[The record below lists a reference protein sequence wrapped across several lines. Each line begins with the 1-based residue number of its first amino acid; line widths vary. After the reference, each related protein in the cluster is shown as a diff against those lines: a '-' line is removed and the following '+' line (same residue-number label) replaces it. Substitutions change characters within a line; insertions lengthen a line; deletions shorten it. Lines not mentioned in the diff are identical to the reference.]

1 MKNGLSSFTVIV
13 AFVAISLI
21 GLASIPSLTVKLSP
35 SRTLPSLTVSFN
47 MPGNSARIVEME
59 VTSKLE
65 AMLARISGV
74 KNIRSTSGNNYGRI
88 TLELDKHA
96 SMDIIRF
103 EASTIVRQTWP
114 SLPPSAS
121 YPVIYV
127 NRPDEETARPFLVYN
142 IDAMVSP
149 IVIQR
154 YAEEHIKPIL
164 AQLPG
169 IYKIDVTGA
178 TPMEW
183 MIEYDINQLD
193 ALGITVRSIREAI
206 ESYNKKE
213 ALGMGV
219 IDHPSN
225 NYSPKT
231 EDSGKRFIR
240 ISLVSDTKKSDKSFH
255 AEDIFVSGSD
265 GRTIR
270 LDQLVTVTHREEPP
284 TNFYRINGLNSIYM
298 SLTATEDA
306 NQLRL
311 SKAVKDEIALL
322 TENLPKGYE
331 MHTNYDSTEHIN
343 NELNKIYFRTVLT
356 IIILLVFVFL
366 TTFNVR
372 YLLLIVLSLF
382 FNIAS
387 AFIFYYMVGLEIQMY
402 SLAGITISLS
412 LVIDNTIIMADHYMR
427 NRNMKAFLSIL
438 AATLTT
444 VGALAMIF
452 FLDEKIRLN
461 LQDFAAV
468 VIINL
473 LVSLAVSLLLVPA
486 VIENLKIR
494 KKQVRLNFKYVRF
507 SPKRMVVY
515 FNRFYFF
522 IIRFLMRFRAVTLI
536 ILVLTFGI
544 PVFMLPDKIDN
555 DDNNK
560 WIERYNSVVSEQKF
574 KEKIR
579 PIVEKSL
586 GGTLRLFVQ
595 KVYNGSYFT
604 RNDETVLTITASM
617 PNGTTMQ
624 QMNFKIQQMESYLS
638 QFKEIRQFQTSI
650 YDVRHANIRVFFTKV
665 SARTGF
671 PYQLKSNVISKA
683 LQLGGGSWDVY
694 GLQDQGFSNNVSE
707 YAGSMRVNVFGYNYD
722 DLYVHA
728 DTLRQRLLANRRIK
742 EVIINSQFSW
752 YKDDYQEYIF
762 SLNNERMAAEDIRPY
777 ELYASISPVFA
788 RDITSGYIVGDEQ
801 VENIKISSKQSR
813 LYDLWS
819 LANMSRSMYGKYYKT
834 GELAKIEKSQ
844 SPQNIIKENQQYVLC
859 IQYDYIGSAQ
869 QGNKILERELKAFN
883 KSLPL
888 GYSAK
893 TDSGYY
899 YWEKK
904 DNKQYLFLGLIIFVI
919 FFMTSILFNS
929 LKQPL
934 AIIFVIPVSYIGV
947 FLTFYFFKLNF
958 DQGGFASFILLCAVT
973 VNASIYLINEYN
985 QILKRKPNMSFAEA
999 YIKSWNIKI
1008 VPIFLT
1014 IISTILGFIPF
1025 MVGLDREAFWF
1036 PLAAGTIG
1044 GLIMSFIGIFL
1055 YLPLFLIKRKTVVK
1069 RKKSIQ
1075 AMSE

>member
-1 MKNGLSSFTVIV
+1 MRNNGLSSFTIIV
-13 AFVAISLI
+13 AFVALSLI

-35 SRTLPSLTVSFN
+35 SRTLPSLTVNFS

-65 AMLARISGV
+65 AMLARINGV
-74 KNIRSTSGNNYGRI
+74 KKINSISGNNYGRI

-103 EASTIVRQTWP
+103 EASTILRQTWP
-114 SLPPSAS
+114 SLPPSVS
-121 YPVIYV
+121 YPTIYV
-127 NRPDEETARPFLVYN
+127 NRPDEETERPFLVYN

-164 AQLPG
+164 AQLQG
-169 IYKIDVTGA
+169 IYKIEVSGA

-183 MIEYDINQLD
+183 MLEYDINQLD
-193 ALGITVRSIREAI
+193 ALGITVGSIREAI
-206 ESYNKKE
+206 ETYNQKE

-219 IDHPSN
+219 IEHPYN
-225 NYSPKT
+225 NG
-231 EDSGKRFIR
+231 DSGKKYIR
-240 ISLVSDTKKSDKSFH
+240 ISLVTDTKEKRNRFH
-255 AEDIFVSGSD
+255 AEDIFIPGND
-265 GRTIR
+265 GLTVR
-270 LDQLVTVTHREEPP
+270 LDQLVTVAYREEPP
-284 TNFYRINGLNSIYM
+284 TNYYRINGLNSIYM

-311 SKAVKDEIALL
+311 SKAVKDEIALIK
-322 TENLPKGYE
+322 EILPKGYE
-331 MHTNYDSTEHIN
+331 MHVNYDSTEHIN
-343 NELNKIYFRTVLT
+343 NELNKIYIRTILT
-356 IIILLVFVFL
+356 IVILLIFVFL

-387 AFIFYYMVGLEIQMY
+387 AFILYYIVGLEIQMY

-427 NRNMKAFLSIL
+427 KRDMKAFLSIL

-473 LVSLAVSLLLVPA
+473 MVSLAVSLLLVPA

-494 KKQVRLNFKYVRF
+494 KKKVRLKFRHLRF
-507 SPKRMVVY
+507 SPKRGIVF
-515 FNRFYFF
+515 FNRFYFAM
-522 IIRFLMRFRAVTLI
+522 IKFLMRFRPVTLI
-536 ILVLTFGI
+536 ILILAFGI
-544 PVFMLPDKIDN
+544 PVFMLPDKIESDS
-555 DDNNK
+555 K
-560 WIERYNSVVSEQKF
+560 WAERYNSIVSGQNF

-604 RNDETVLTITASM
+604 RNDETILTITASM
-617 PNGTTMQ
+617 PNGSTIQ
-624 QMNFKIQQMESYLS
+624 QMNNKIQQMESYLS

-650 YDVRHANIRVFFTKV
+650 YNARRANIRVLFTKE
-665 SARTGF
+665 SSRTGF
-671 PYQLKSNVISKA
+671 PYQLKNNVISKA
-683 LQLGGGSWDVY
+683 ISLGGGSWDVF

-707 YAGSMRVNVFGYNYD
+707 YAGSMRVNIYGYNYD
-722 DLYVHA
+722 DLFIHA
-728 DTLRQRLLANRRIK
+728 DKFRSNLLANRRIK
-742 EVIINSQFSW
+742 DVLINSQFSW
-752 YKDDYQEYIF
+752 YKDDYREYIF
-762 SLNNERMAAEDIRPY
+762 SLNLERMAAENILPY
-777 ELYASISPVFA
+777 ELYASINPVFG
-788 RDITSGYIVGDEQ
+788 RDLNSGYLIGDEQ
-801 VENIKISSKQSR
+801 VENIKLTSKQSR

-819 LANMSRSMYGKYYKT
+819 LSNMSRSLDGKYYKT
-834 GELAKIEKSQ
+834 GELATIDITQ
-844 SPQNIIKENQQYVLC
+844 SPQNIVKEDQQYVLC
-859 IQYDYIGSAQ
+859 VQYDYIGSAQ
-869 QGNKILERELKAFN
+869 QGNKILERELEAFN

-893 TDSGYY
+893 SDNSYY
-899 YWEKK
+899 YWNKK

-947 FLTFYFFKLNF
+947 FLTFYLFKLNF

-985 QILKRKPNMSFAEA
+985 QILKRNPRMSFAKA

-1025 MVGLDREAFWF
+1025 MVGLDKETFWF

-1044 GLIMSFIGIFL
+1044 GLIMSFAGIFL
-1055 YLPLFLIKRKTVVK
+1055 YLPLFLLKRRTVIKK
-1069 RKKSIQ
+1069 RVPEKKVSG
-1075 AMSE
+1075 

>member
-1 MKNGLSSFTVIV
+1 MAV
-13 AFVAISLI
+13 SLI
-21 GLASIPSLTVKLSP
+21 GLTSIPSLTVKLSP

-65 AMLARISGV
+65 AMLARINGV
-74 KNIRSTSGNNYGRI
+74 KNIRSTSGNNFGRI

-103 EASTIVRQTWP
+103 EASTIIRQTWP
-114 SLPPSAS
+114 GLPSSVS

-127 NRPDEETARPFLVYN
+127 NRPDEESARPFLVYN

-154 YAEEHIKPIL
+154 YAEEHIKPLL

-183 MIEYDINQLD
+183 VLEYDINQLD
-193 ALGITVRSIREAI
+193 ALGITVNSIRDAI
-206 ESYNKKE
+206 NSYNRKE
-213 ALGMGV
+213 ALGMALFEN
-219 IDHPSN
+219 SETEK
-225 NYSPKT
+225 NY
-231 EDSGKRFIR
+231 IR
-240 ISLVSDTKKSDKSFH
+240 ISLASDINSENNVFN
-255 AEDIFVSGSD
+255 AEDIFVPDSE
-265 GRTIR
+265 GRMVR
-270 LDQLVTVTHREEPP
+270 LDKLVKVAHLEEPA
-284 TNFYRINGLNSIYM
+284 TYYYRINGLNSIYL

-311 SKAVKDEIALL
+311 SKSVKDEIALIKQV
-322 TENLPKGYE
+322 LPKGYE
-331 MHTNYDSTEHIN
+331 MHINYDSTDHIN
-343 NELNKIYFRTVLT
+343 NELNKIYIRTVLT
-356 IIILLVFVFL
+356 ILILLLFVFL
-366 TTFNVR
+366 TTFNAR
-372 YLLLIVLSLF
+372 YMLLIILSLF
-382 FNIAS
+382 FNIS
-387 AFIFYYMVGLEIQMY
+387 IAFIVYYMFGLEIQMY

-444 VGALAMIF
+444 IGALAMIF

-473 LVSLAVSLLLVPA
+473 TVSLAVSLLFVPA
-486 VIENLKIR
+486 VIENLKIKR
-494 KKQVRLNFKYVRF
+494 KLRQFKIKWINI
-507 SPKRMVVY
+507 SPKRIIVY
-515 FNRFYFF
+515 FNKFYFVTS
-522 IIRFLMRFRAVTLI
+522 RFLMRFRTMALI
-536 ILVLTFGI
+536 ILILAFGMPI
-544 PVFMLPDKIDN
+544 FLIPDKLEGEG
-555 DDNNK
+555 K
-560 WIERYNSVVSEQKF
+560 WVERYNAIFSSQNV

-579 PIVEKSL
+579 PVVEKTL
-586 GGTLRLFVQ
+586 GGTLRLFQ
-595 KVYNGSYFT
+595 KVYSGSYFT
-604 RNDETVLTITASM
+604 RNDEVMLFITASM

-624 QMNFKIQQMESYLS
+624 QMNFKVQQMESYMS

-650 YDVRHANIRVFFTKV
+650 SSPRQAAIRVFFTKE
-665 SARTGF
+665 SERTGF
-671 PYQLKSNVISKA
+671 PYQLKSNVTSKA
-683 LQLGGGSWDVY
+683 LQLGGGSWSVS
-694 GLQDQGFSNNVSE
+694 GLMDQGFNNDVRE
-707 YAGSMRVNVFGYNYD
+707 NAGNMRINIYGYNYD
-722 DLYVHA
+722 DLYTHA
-728 DTLRQRLLANRRIK
+728 GVLRDTLLADRRIK
-742 EVIINSQFSW
+742 DVIINSEFSY
-752 YKDDYQEYIF
+752 YKDDYYEF
-762 SLNNERMAAEDIRPY
+762 VFNLNLERMAAENIQPY
-777 ELYASISPVFA
+777 QLYASISPVFG
-788 RDITSGYIVGDEQ
+788 RDLYSGYIIGDEQ
-801 VENIKISSKQSR
+801 VEYIKLSSKQGH

-819 LANMSRSMYGKYYKT
+819 LTNMSRTMAGKFYKT
-834 GELAKIEKSQ
+834 GELATIKKEQ
-844 SPQNIIKENQQYVLC
+844 TPQNIVKENQQYVLC
-859 IQYDYIGSAQ
+859 MQYDYIGSAQ
-869 QGNKILERELKAFN
+869 QGNKKLERVLKEFN
-883 KSLPL
+883 KVLPL

-893 TDSGYY
+893 SESGYY
-899 YWEKK
+899 WWTKE

-947 FLTFYFFKLNF
+947 FLTFYIFKLNF

-985 QILKRKPNMSFAEA
+985 QILKRKPKMNFLKA

-1014 IISTILGFIPF
+1014 ITSTILGFIPF
-1025 MVGLDREAFWF
+1025 MVGLDKETFWF

-1044 GLIMSFIGIFL
+1044 GLIMSFAGIFL
-1055 YLPLFLIKRKTVVK
+1055 FLPLFLIKRRTIIPKKAAKAAKTK
-1069 RKKSIQ
+1069 LLI
-1075 AMSE
+1075 EN